1 MSNELANM
9 SPGAIMQVEPTQ
21 RQLIVQDQIEMLQA
35 HVQTLEMCRQLG
47 SHYAH
52 TAMVP
57 KAYQGKP
64 EDAAVAIQWGM
75 EIGLQPLQSLQNIAC
90 INGTPSLWGDSLIAL
105 VKTSGVCEYISTDWD
120 PETQTATVSTK
131 RRGEPE
137 ESRSYSWTDA
147 ERAGL
152 TGRDTY
158 KRHPQRMITAR
169 ARSHVLRDVYAD
181 LLKGF
186 QVREIA
192 EEDQKSREKDI
203 TDAAHQPKTKQI
215 AADPAAAW
223 NSVKQTQQQKPQP
236 TFHAEPD
243 ETAQVQQSEPE
254 PSADD
259 QAKKISDYAER
270 AAKRWA
276 ELQQSGD
283 MGGAAKLKVE
293 AHRKL
298 EAYPEQL
305 AAFDTQRERFIKEDI
320 E

>member
-1 MSNELANM
+1 MSNELASM
-9 SPGAIMQVEPTQ
+9 APGEMMLVQPTE

-105 VKTSGVCEYISTDWD
+105 VKTSGVCKYISTEWD
-120 PETQTATVSTK
+120 PETQTATVSTQ
-131 RRGEPE
+131 RVGEPE

-186 QVREIA
+186 QVREII
-192 EEDQKSREKDI
+192 EEDQKAREKDI
-203 TDAAHQPKTKQI
+203 TDAAHRPKPKQI

-223 NSVKQTQQQKPQP
+223 NSVKQNGKQQEAEQQQ
-236 TFHAEPD
+236 
-243 ETAQVQQSEPE
+243 
-254 PSADD
+254 PSAEDKS
-259 QAKKISDYAER
+259 QEAKAYAND
-270 AAKRWA
+270 AARRWA
-276 ELQQSGD
+276 DMMQAGD
-283 MGGAAKLKVE
+283 QGGAATLKVK

-305 AAFDTQRERFIKEDI
+305 AAFDTLREKLLQEAGA
-320 E
+320 